1 MSESGNVWA
10 VIVGSSQYW
19 HNYRHVSGAL
29 TMYDAVR
36 TLGVPDSQIVLML
49 AGDMPCDARN
59 AAPGRVVNAR
69 LDGPNLYRPDIQVDY
84 RGAEVT
90 AEAFLRVLTDTL
102 PADTP
107 ASRRLGSGAGS
118 RVLVYLAGHGGDE
131 FFKFQD
137 LHELASQ
144 ELADGL
150 AQARSPGPVHLACAM
165 PSPSLPAS
173 PCSDCELAPL
183 QGGHV
188 AGGHLSGGKHDA
200 TARAGAA
207 RRLARVV
214 AARPELLLVRDRPRA
229 RGGAERPLLFPP
241 APLPYVAR
249 AAERPRRAPDRRRR
263 RERAVAPAAQLAC
276 AARRARCGSARG
288 GSAKGR

>member
-1 MSESGNVWA
+1 MSESGSVWA

-19 HNYRHVSGAL
+19 HNYRHVSNAL

-36 TLGVPDSQIVLML
+36 SLGVPDSQIVLML
-49 AGDMPCDARN
+49 AGDTPCDARN

-69 LDGPNLYRPDIQVDY
+69 LDGPNLYRPDIEVDY

-107 ASRRLGSGAGS
+107 ASRRLGSGAAS

-150 AQARSPGPVHLACAM
+150 AQMASSRRCKEVLLLVDTCQVNPNPNPNPNPDLDPDPIADPHPNPNPNSDPNPGPN
-165 PSPSLPAS
+165 P
-173 PCSDCELAPL
+173 
-183 QGGHV
+183 GGE
-188 AGGHLSGGKHDA
+188 HDA
-200 TARAGAA
+200 PARCGAA
-207 RRLARVV
+207 RALARVV
-214 AARPELLLVRDRPRA
+214 ARRPELVLVRDRPRA
-229 RGGAERPLLFPP
+229 GGGPERPVHLPP
-241 APLPYVAR
+241 APLPDVAPS
-249 AAERPRRAPDRRRR
+249 AQGPRRTAH
-263 RERAVAPAAQLAC
+263 
-276 AARRARCGSARG
+276 
-288 GSAKGR
+288 GRTQP

>member
-1 MSESGNVWA
+1 MSESGSLWA

-29 TMYDAVR
+29 TIYDAVR

-49 AGDMPCDARN
+49 AGDTPCDARN
-59 AAPGRVVNAR
+59 AAPGRVVHSR

-90 AEAFLRVLTDTL
+90 AEAFLRVLTDTV

-107 ASRRLGSGAGS
+107 ASRRLGSSAES
-118 RVLVYLAGHGGDE
+118 RVLVYLSGHGGDE

-150 AQARSPGPVHLACAM
+150 AQARDPPCVR
-165 PSPSLPAS
+165 AS
-173 PCSDCELAPL
+173 S
-183 QGGHV
+183 
-188 AGGHLSGGKHDA
+188 
-200 TARAGAA
+200 R
-207 RRLARVV
+207 
-214 AARPELLLVRDRPRA
+214 
-229 RGGAERPLLFPP
+229 
-241 APLPYVAR
+241 
-249 AAERPRRAPDRRRR
+249 
-263 RERAVAPAAQLAC
+263 
-276 AARRARCGSARG
+276 
-288 GSAKGR
+288 

>member
-1 MSESGNVWA
+1 MSESGSVWA

-19 HNYRHVSGAL
+19 HNYRHVSNAL

-36 TLGVPDSQIVLML
+36 SLGVPDSQIVLML
-49 AGDMPCDARN
+49 AGDTPCDARN

-69 LDGPNLYRPDIQVDY
+69 LDGPNLYRPDIEVDY

-150 AQARSPGPVHLACAM
+150 AQIASSRRCKEVLLLVDTCQAASMMHQLGAAPPVVSLASSRTGQNSYSYVTDHALGVALSDPDLNPNHKPSPKSKPKPKPN
-165 PSPSLPAS
+165 PSPSPNPNPS
-173 PCSDCELAPL
+173 
-183 QGGHV
+183 
-188 AGGHLSGGKHDA
+188 
-200 TARAGAA
+200 
-207 RRLARVV
+207 
-214 AARPELLLVRDRPRA
+214 RD
-229 RGGAERPLLFPP
+229 
-241 APLPYVAR
+241 
-249 AAERPRRAPDRRRR
+249 PDPDSRW
-263 RERAVAPAAQLAC
+263 L
-276 AARRARCGSARG
+276 
-288 GSAKGR
+288 